1 MRDITVLISTH
12 ASKITSEN
20 YAAMSQA
27 EGNVIFDMEHR

>member
-27 EGNVIFDMEHR
+27 EVPHRQRYF